1 MLNTSRSVD
10 DDSMSDD
17 RRQSIR
23 VNVNEEFAQIDGFL
37 SEYVSNLSRGGLFL
51 RCSEQLPI
59 GTEVQL
65 NFTLLLE
72 DLASIRGRGAVVHHG
87 HGSPGLGI
95 RFVELVPESQAII
108 DRLCPY

>member
-1 MLNTSRSVD
+1 MLNTLRSVD
-10 DDSMSDD
+10 DDPMSDD

-23 VNVNEEFAQIDGFL
+23 VNVNEE
-37 SEYVSNLSRGGLFL
+37 YVCNLSRGGLFL